1 MSITKVP
8 IRNKANMRS
17 TSGCINKNHKV
28 TKWSTSWV
36 DRSTNVSLNTF
47 YKLRSVRID
56 FKGRRSSNKLSL
68 STSKTVVISMTGYM
82 TNSQGMT
89 IRLVKYT
96 PKHRGAWMTKSFM
109 P

>member
-1 MSITKVP
+1 
-8 IRNKANMRS
+8 MRP

-28 TKWSTSWV
+28 TKGSTSWV

-47 YKLRSVRID
+47 KKLRSVRID
-56 FKGRRSSNKLSL
+56 FEGRRSSDKLSL
-68 STSKTVVISMTGYM
+68 STSKKIVISMTGYM
-82 TNSQGMT
+82 TSGQGMT

-96 PKHRGAWMTKSFM
+96 PKHRGAWMSKSFM